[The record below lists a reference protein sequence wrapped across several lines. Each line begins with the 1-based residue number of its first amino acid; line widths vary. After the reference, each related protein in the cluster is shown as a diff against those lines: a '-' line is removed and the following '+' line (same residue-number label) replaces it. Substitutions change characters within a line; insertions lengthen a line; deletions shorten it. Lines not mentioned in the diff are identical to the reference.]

1 MAGVPVSSQLKEILI
16 KLNAIEATVKN
27 IETKLANLETST
39 AKLEESD
46 LMKQRGIKTM
56 NQRLDTLK
64 EKFSGSPTAPVLKV
78 QLDEFNLQLQNLT
91 KKQEEIALVQEQLK
105 TKDLYLEVYS
115 RWENIKFAN
124 IPDAKGAE
132 DTEELVCD
140 FLEREHGFLEARSIE
155 IQRVHH
161 LGKKIGTKPRAILA
175 KFLRAKD

>member
-64 EKFSGSPTAPVLKV
+64 EKFSGFPTAPVLKV

-124 IPDAKGAE
+124 IPEAKGAE
-132 DTEELVCD
+132 DTEELR
-140 FLEREHGFLEARSIE
+140 EREHGFLEARSIE